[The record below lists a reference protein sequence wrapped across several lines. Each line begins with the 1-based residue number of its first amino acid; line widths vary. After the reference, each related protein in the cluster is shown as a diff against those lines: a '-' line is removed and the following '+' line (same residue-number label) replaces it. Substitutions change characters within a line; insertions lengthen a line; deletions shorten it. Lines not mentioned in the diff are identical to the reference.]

1 MPRSRLRASLAAK
14 DWAAGDSP
22 AAAVPIDHHVA
33 GPRAAHQAKAGP
45 ARSSHRSHPRQPRAA
60 ALTSLT
66 AFS

>member
-1 MPRSRLRASLAAK
+1 MPRKRTCDPLAAK

-33 GPRAAHQAKAGP
+33 GPTAAHQAKAGP
-45 ARSSHRSHPRQPRAA
+45 ARSNHRSNHPVPATTT
-60 ALTSLT
+60 LTART

>member
-1 MPRSRLRASLAAK
+1 MPRSRTRASLAAK

-33 GPRAAHQAKAGP
+33 GPKAAHQAKAGP
-45 ARSSHRSHPRQPRAA
+45 ARSNHHPHHLDESPAE
-60 ALTSLT
+60 ST